1 MVWRGWEV
9 CAGVWGLL
17 ARVGVRGEPPR
28 DLLTPGPAQTLAVK
42 QLIRNLLKTDPTQ
55 RMTITEFMNHPWI
68 MVRQQGGV
76 GVRTGQ
82 GWDGVPA
89 APGSRSPALSAA
101 IHAGAADPAAHQPG
115 AERGEGSVGGREGK
129 TSLCCRLKCSVP
141 RGPAAGCP
149 IPPARCDLG
158 SFGLGASVL
167 APGEICAWEGTGEM
181 GSGTLLLL

>member
-1 MVWRGWEV
+1 MGGVCRCLGAAGSGWS
-9 CAGVWGLL
+9 AGR
-17 ARVGVRGEPPR
+17 AP
-28 DLLTPGPAQTLAVK
+28 PGPANAWPCTNPCSEAA
-42 QLIRNLLKTDPTQ
+42 DPQ
-55 RMTITEFMNHPWI
+55 PAEDGPDPAHDDNGVHEPPLDHGEAAGW
-68 MVRQQGGV
+68 GGGEDGAGV
-76 GVRTGQ
+76 GRG
-82 GWDGVPA
+82 A
-89 APGSRSPALSAA
+89 LGSRSPALSAA

-129 TSLCCRLKCSVP
+129 TSLCCCLKCSVP

>member
-1 MVWRGWEV
+1 M

-82 GWDGVPA
+82 GWDGVPSA
-89 APGSRSPALSAA
+89 HAPPLSRQQSMQVPQTPLHTSRVLKEEKDLWEDVKVKPLSAA
-101 IHAGAADPAAHQPG
+101 
-115 AERGEGSVGGREGK
+115 V
-129 TSLCCRLKCSVP
+129 
-141 RGPAAGCP
+141 
-149 IPPARCDLG
+149 
-158 SFGLGASVL
+158 
-167 APGEICAWEGTGEM
+167 
-181 GSGTLLLL
+181 